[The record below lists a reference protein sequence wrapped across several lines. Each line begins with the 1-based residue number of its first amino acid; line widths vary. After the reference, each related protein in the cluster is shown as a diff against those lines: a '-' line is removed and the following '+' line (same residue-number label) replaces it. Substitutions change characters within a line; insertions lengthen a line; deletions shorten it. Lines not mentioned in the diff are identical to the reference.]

1 MKPAISS
8 RCINRH
14 HVGVDGSG
22 DGARLMMLLQIDEA
36 RIKSWLVISMN
47 K

>member
-1 MKPAISS
+1 
-8 RCINRH
+8 
-14 HVGVDGSG
+14 VDWLG